1 MRLAMPRARKTL
13 YELNSHRKKTEK
25 LFAAIDN
32 AVACILCRP

>member
-1 MRLAMPRARKTL
+1 MRAAVPRARKAL
-13 YELNSHRKKTEK
+13 YDLKSRRKKTEK